1 MASAPLVITDYNPEW
16 PRMYEKEK
24 TLILQSI
31 GHIIADIEHIGSTS
45 VPGLGAKPIVDIMI
59 GLHRL
64 DDAAE
69 CIPRLEAIGHTYHPE
84 FEDQV
89 PERRFFRKGPDEAR
103 THHIHMVERSSSFWA
118 DRIVFRDYM
127 RTHEED
133 AMLYLLMKKELAVRF
148 GSNRRGYSDAKASFV
163 AAILT
168 KVRVFSSIPTA

>member
-16 PRMYEKEK
+16 PRIYEKEK

-59 GLHRL
+59 GLRQL

-69 CIPRLEAIGHTYHPE
+69 CIPRLEAIGHIYHPE

-103 THHIHMVERSSSFWA
+103 THHIHMVERSSAFWA
-118 DRIVFRDYM
+118 DRIAFRDYM
-127 RTHEED
+127 RTHEQD
-133 AMLYLLMKKELAVRF
+133 AMLYLLLKKELALRF
-148 GSNRRGYSDAKASFV
+148 GADRRGYSDAKASFV
-163 AAILT
+163 AAILA
-168 KVRVFSSIPTA
+168 KSHIVV

>member
-1 MASAPLVITDYNPEW
+1 MASAPLVIADYNPEW
-16 PRMYEKEK
+16 PSMYEEEK
-24 TLILQSI
+24 ALILKAI
-31 GHIIADIEHIGSTS
+31 GHIIAGIEHIGSTAI
-45 VPGLGAKPIVDIMI
+45 PGLGAKPIIDIMI

-69 CIPRLEAIGHTYHPE
+69 CIPPLEALGHKYHPE

-103 THHIHMVERSSSFWA
+103 THHIHMVELASQFWN
-118 DRIVFRDYM
+118 DRLLFREYM

-163 AAILT
+163 AAILS
-168 KVRVFSSIPTA
+168 KARVFA